1 MQVRLA
7 GAGMGMG
14 GAPQTRAAPSLKQQL
29 NQPLEVNTP
38 ERQGPFHATAGGI
51 PVDKPFYR
59 KKISVKDYISMR
71 KKEHLEAGV
80 NYRIGEVI
88 VPEKS

>member
-1 MQVRLA
+1 
-7 GAGMGMG
+7 MG
-14 GAPQTRAAPSLKQQL
+14 GAPQQPRAAPSLKQQI

-71 KKEHLEAGV
+71 KKEQREAGIS
-80 NYRIGEVI
+80 YRIGEVI
-88 VPEKS
+88 VPNEKS